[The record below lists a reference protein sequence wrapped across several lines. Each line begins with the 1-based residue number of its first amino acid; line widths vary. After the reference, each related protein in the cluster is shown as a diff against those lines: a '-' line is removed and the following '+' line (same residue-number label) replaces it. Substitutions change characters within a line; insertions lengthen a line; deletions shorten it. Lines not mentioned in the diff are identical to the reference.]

1 MTWWDAAPALGIALA
16 VLLLPGSLVV
26 LAGGARGLLGVAL
39 APVLSVA
46 VVAVAAIGASVL
58 GMPFGPWPVAATS
71 AVAVAVVAG
80 ACAAGRVVGR
90 LRDRGRPASG
100 PVVRPTAAPSERR
113 SVVAGLVGALVGGG
127 ALAVGVARGMG
138 APDRWP
144 QTFDAVFHLS
154 AVDHVM
160 RAGDGSALTLG
171 TLIAPGRTRG
181 FYPAGWHDLVALVA
195 SASGAPVTV
204 AANAV
209 ALVAVAVA
217 WPLGCVALARVAAG
231 PDPVVVAG
239 AGVLAAGVAA
249 SPVLLTSYG
258 TLWPNALATALLP
271 AALALVVDL
280 AGLGSRRSVP
290 VSGGLLLLAGSGVG
304 LALAH
309 PNAAV
314 SLLVLAA
321 PALLVGTWG
330 RGVRWRVAT
339 LSASAVVAWGLLLS
353 PAFDAQRGTSWPARQ
368 QLAQAVGEWLGM
380 SPQRVPAPL
389 VVAVFCLVGCVVAWR
404 RPGLRWLLAVH
415 VTAGALFVLVS
426 GSDGR
431 LSRLVS
437 AAWWDDPFRLAA
449 LVGVAGVPLA
459 ALGFAEVASR
469 VAAVVRVPGRPAGAG
484 LVAAALLAVATVA
497 SGGLYT
503 ADTARVVHWWY
514 GPDDML
520 GATERGLVESL
531 PDLVPEGERVVGNP
545 WDGAALSGA
554 LGGREPVFPHLVGTW
569 DGDRTTVATSL
580 AAVATTPGVCAALGR
595 LRVTHVL
602 VGPGTFWAGD
612 PRRASYAGLAV
623 AGHEG
628 FVEVA
633 RAGEASLWRVT
644 ACGGKAPDV
653 AT

>member
-1 MTWWDAAPALGIALA
+1 MTWWEAAPTLGLALV

-46 VVAVAAIGASVL
+46 VIAVAAVGASVA
-58 GMPFGPWPVAATS
+58 GMPYGPLPVAGTTVVAAS
-71 AVAVAVVAG
+71 VVAV
-80 ACAAGRVVGR
+80 GRVVGR
-90 LRDRGRPASG
+90 LRGRRGSPAAG
-100 PVVRPTAAPSERR
+100 DVVPPRAAASERR
-113 SVVAGLVGALVGGG
+113 TVVAGLVGAVVGAG
-127 ALAVGVARGMG
+127 ALAVGVARGIG
-138 APDRWP
+138 DADRWP

-154 AVDHVM
+154 AVDHVL
-160 RAGDGSALTLG
+160 RTGDGSALTLG
-171 TLIAPGRTRG
+171 TLNAPGRTHG
-181 FYPAGWHDLVALVA
+181 FYPAAWHDLVSLVA
-195 SASGAPVTV
+195 AATGDPVTV

-217 WPLGCVALARVAAG
+217 WPLGCVALARIAAG

-239 AGVLAAGVAA
+239 AGVLAAGVTA

-271 AALALVVDL
+271 AALALVADL
-280 AGLGSRRSVP
+280 AGLGPRRSVP
-290 VSGGLLLLAGSGVG
+290 VGGGLLLLAGAGVG

-309 PNAAV
+309 PNAVV

-321 PALLVGTWG
+321 PALALGTWG

-339 LSASAVVAWGLLLS
+339 LTASTVVAWGLLLS
-353 PAFDAQRGTSWPARQ
+353 PAFDSQRGTSWPARQ
-368 QLAQAVGEWLGM
+368 RVAQAAGEWLAL
-380 SPQRVPAPL
+380 SPQRVPVPL
-389 VVAVFCLVGCVVAWR
+389 VVAVLCLVGCVVAWR

-459 ALGFAEVASR
+459 ALGFAAVARR
-469 VAAVVRVPGRPAGAG
+469 VAAVVRVPARAASPG
-484 LVAAALLAVATVA
+484 LAAVALLAVVTVA
-497 SGGLYT
+497 SGGLYA

-514 GPDDML
+514 GPDAML
-520 GATERGLVESL
+520 GERERRLVEGL
-531 PDLVPEGERVVGNP
+531 RTLVPEGERVVGSP

-554 LGGREPVFPHLVGTW
+554 LGGREPVFPHLVGAW
-569 DGDRTTVATSL
+569 DGDRSTVAASL

-602 VGPGTFWAGD
+602 VGPGTFWADD
-612 PRRASYAGLAV
+612 PRRAGYAGLAV
-623 AGHEG
+623 AGHQG

-644 ACGGKAPDV
+644 ACAAKPPDV

>member
-1 MTWWDAAPALGIALA
+1 MTWWDAAPTLGFALV

-39 APVLSVA
+39 VPVLSVA
-46 VVAVAAIGASVL
+46 VVAVAAVGASLL
-58 GMPFGPWPVAATS
+58 GMPFGPVPVSVTTAVAAA
-71 AVAVAVVAG
+71 AVAASRAG
-80 ACAAGRVVGR
+80 ARPRARRRPVSGAGVPAVAAR
-90 LRDRGRPASG
+90 
-100 PVVRPTAAPSERR
+100 SERR
-113 SVVAGLVGALVGGG
+113 AVVAGLVGTLVGGG
-127 ALAVGVARGMG
+127 ALVVGVARGVG

-154 AVDHVM
+154 AVDHVL
-160 RAGDGSALTLG
+160 RTGDASALTLG
-171 TLIAPGRTRG
+171 TLIAPGRTHG
-181 FYPAGWHDLVALVA
+181 FYPAAWHDLVSLVA
-195 SASGAPVTV
+195 ATTGAPVTV

-209 ALVAVAVA
+209 ALAAVSVA

-239 AGVLAAGVAA
+239 AGVLAAGVTA

-271 AALALVVDL
+271 AALALVADL
-280 AGLGSRRSVP
+280 AGLGPRRSAP
-290 VSGGLLLLAGSGVG
+290 VVGGVLLLGAGAVG

-309 PNAAV
+309 PNAVV

-321 PALLVGTWG
+321 PALVVGTWG

-339 LSASAVVAWGLLLS
+339 LTASVVIAWVVLLS

-368 QLAQAVGEWLGM
+368 RLAQAAGEWLAL
-380 SPQRVPAPL
+380 SPQRVPVPV
-389 VVAVFCLVGCVVAWR
+389 VVAVLCLVGCVVAWR
-404 RPGLRWLLAVH
+404 HPGLRWLVAVH
-415 VTAGALFVLVS
+415 VTAGTLFVLVA

-459 ALGFAEVASR
+459 ALGFAAVAGR
-469 VAAVVRVPGRPAGAG
+469 VAVVVRAPGRAASAG
-484 LVAAALLAVATVA
+484 LVAAALLAVVTAA

-503 ADTARVVHWWY
+503 TDTARVVHGWY
-514 GPDDML
+514 GPDAML
-520 GATERGLVESL
+520 GARERGLVESL
-531 PDLVPEGERVVGNP
+531 PTLVPEGERVVGSP

-554 LGGREPVFPHLVGTW
+554 LGGREPVFPHLVGAW

-580 AAVATTPGVCAALGR
+580 AAVATSPGVCAALGR

-602 VGPGTFWAGD
+602 VGPGTFWADD
-612 PRRASYAGLAV
+612 PRRADYAGLAV

-633 RAGEASLWRVT
+633 RAGEASLWRIT
-644 ACGGKAPDV
+644 ACGAKPSDV